1 MLHADP
7 GLVVGIDVG
16 TSGVRAV
23 ALRPDGS
30 CAAQAAVAMPAPHR
44 EAARVAQSPMV
55 WAEALAGCLDALHA
69 QVDPACVRAL
79 AMDAT
84 SGTVLLADAQGEPL
98 GEALMYNDAS
108 AQAQA
113 ALVAALAPADSAARG
128 AASGLARALS
138 LLADAGADASADAGA
153 APVAHLLHQGD
164 WLTGRW
170 LGRYGDSDENSALK
184 TGYDPRSRSWPAWL
198 DGLPLPRRLLPRVH
212 VPGTLLGP
220 VGTGAQRRHGWR
232 ADTQI
237 VAGTTDGVAAFLAT
251 GAGELG
257 DAVTSLGSTLVVK
270 LLAPAPI
277 AAPAFGIYSH
287 RLGDRWLAGGASNA
301 GGASLRVHFD
311 VARMTELTPLLR
323 PDEPTGL
330 DYYPLPAPGERFPVD
345 DPALAS
351 RVSPR
356 PAGDARFFQGLLE
369 GLAQIEGLAYER
381 LAELGAPRLR
391 SVRSVGGG
399 TANPAWARI
408 RARRLGVPLLQPA
421 HTEAAFGAARLA
433 AEALHRVGLWA

>member
-1 MLHADP
+1 MTAHHAAA
-7 GLVVGIDVG
+7 GLIVGIDVG

-23 ALRPDGS
+23 AVGPEGA
-30 CAAQAAVAMPAPHR
+30 CAAQAAVAMPAPRR
-44 EAARVAQSPMV
+44 EGARVAQSPLV

-69 QVDPACVRAL
+69 QVDPARVRAV
-79 AMDAT
+79 AIDAT

-113 ALVAALAPADSAARG
+113 ALVAPLAPADSAARG
-128 AASGLARALS
+128 AASGLARALN
-138 LLADAGADASADAGA
+138 LLAGAGA

-164 WLTGRW
+164 WLTGRL

-184 TGYDPRSRSWPAWL
+184 TGYDPRSRAWPAWL

-212 VPGTLLGP
+212 VPGRLLGP
-220 VGTGAQRRHGWR
+220 IGTEAQRRHGWR

-251 GAGELG
+251 GASELG
-257 DAVTSLGSTLVVK
+257 DAVSSLGSTLVVK

-277 AAPAFGIYSH
+277 AAPAYGIYSH

-311 VARMTELTPLLR
+311 VARMVELTPRLR

-356 PAGDARFFQGLLE
+356 PADDARFFQGLLE

-408 RARRLGVPLLQPA
+408 RARRLDVPMLEPA

-433 AEALHRVGLWA
+433 AEALRRVGLWN